1 MITNPALSIRYGHI
15 DADYAE
21 RMATTPPDED
31 GPVWMVNLMK
41 YRPVA
46 DYVDGRAT
54 TLTGQE
60 ADDIYAPFEAMAAV
74 GAELVF
80 VADVDTQLLGDA
92 PAWDR
97 VAVVRYPT
105 RRAFVD
111 MQNLPTFAASHV
123 HKDAGME
130 QTIVIATVPMTG
142 PVLPDD
148 APDWADVPHPPTA
161 EDGYVAV
168 LHVLRFHDGQAD
180 GEMVTYQ
187 QAAGRTAV
195 PHGVRIGGWFAVE
208 GTIIGD
214 GRSWD
219 QARFNLFPSRAAFM
233 AVALD
238 SDRLAA
244 QAEHR
249 DVAVADTYTMIL
261 RPFLDRLSAS
271 VIDAGRD

>member
-1 MITNPALSIRYGHI
+1 M
-15 DADYAE
+15 
-21 RMATTPPDED
+21 
-31 GPVWMVNLMK
+31 
-41 YRPVA
+41 
-46 DYVDGRAT
+46 
-54 TLTGQE
+54 
-60 ADDIYAPFEAMAAV
+60 
-74 GAELVF
+74 EL
-80 VADVDTQLLGDA
+80 
-92 PAWDR
+92 
-97 VAVVRYPT
+97 
-105 RRAFVD
+105 
-111 MQNLPTFAASHV
+111 
-123 HKDAGME
+123 K
-130 QTIVIATVPMTG
+130 
-142 PVLPDD
+142 
-148 APDWADVPHPPTA
+148 PPTA

-168 LHVLRFHDGQAD
+168 LHVLRFHDEQAD

-238 SDRLAA
+238 PDRLAA